1 MRKYKNLKKGWIKFY
16 SIFIIVFILTEILLL
31 KYKFLYL
38 SPVVIILL
46 GFIERKF
53 MKDSRDVEW
62 KDLISL
68 FQK

>member
-1 MRKYKNLKKGWIKFY
+1 MKEYKNLKKGWMKFY
-16 SIFIIVFILTEILLL
+16 SIFIIVFTLTLYILL
-31 KYKFLYL
+31 KHKFLYL
-38 SPVVIILL
+38 LPFVIILF

>member
-1 MRKYKNLKKGWIKFY
+1 MKEYKNLKKSWMKFY
-16 SIFIIVFILTEILLL
+16 SIFIIVFTITLYILL
-31 KYKFLYL
+31 KHKFLYL
-38 SPVVIILL
+38 LPFVIILF

-62 KDLISL
+62 KDLFSL

>member
-1 MRKYKNLKKGWIKFY
+1 MKEYKNLKKGWMKFY
-16 SIFIIVFILTEILLL
+16 SIFIIVFTLTLYVLL
-31 KYKFLYL
+31 KHKFLYL
-38 SPVVIILL
+38 LPFVIILF

>member
-1 MRKYKNLKKGWIKFY
+1 MKEYKNLKKGWIKFY

>member
-1 MRKYKNLKKGWIKFY
+1 MRKYKTLKKGWMKFY
-16 SIFIIVFILTEILLL
+16 TIFMIVFILTEYLLF
-31 KYKFLYL
+31 KYKLLCL
-38 SPVVIILL
+38 SPFVIILI

-68 FQK
+68 FH

>member
-1 MRKYKNLKKGWIKFY
+1 MKEYKNLKKDWLKFY
-16 SIFIIVFILTEILLL
+16 SIFIIVFTLTFYILL
-31 KYKFLYL
+31 KHKFLYL
-38 SPVVIILL
+38 LPFVIILF